1 MQVNTQAEY
10 DLIIERQWVTN
21 PVTGAKVQTQ
31 RGEIRTGYTREQAV
45 RMFARFEAVNL
56 ARRTPYQ
63 NTREKVAEGI
73 DAIIADGFTKVV
85 QLPRGRV
92 RLESDKE
99 DSEYTFRYKVEADYI
114 RVLFDLGELARNY

>member
-45 RMFARFEAVNL
+45 RMFARREAVSL
-56 ARRTPYQ
+56 ASRTPYIGA
-63 NTREKVAEGI
+63 NEKVKVGI
-73 DAIIADGFTKVV
+73 DNIIADGFTEVIE
-85 QLPRGRV
+85 LPRGLVVLRNIEG
-92 RLESDKE
+92 ESY
-99 DSEYTFRYKVEADYI
+99 SFRYRVEADYI